1 MVKGI
6 EKFKEHFGAYKD
18 NYVIIGGTACE
29 FHEDAAGQTPRT
41 TKDID
46 MILIVEALSYDF
58 VAEFWRFV
66 KAGQYE
72 DRQVGEKG
80 EEQKQ
85 QYYRFNKPANPEYPT
100 QVELFSRSLDLF
112 ELPADMHITPIPTD
126 ADLSSL
132 SAILL
137 DDDYY
142 NYTIEHSIVEDGV
155 HISNVESLIT
165 LKCKAYLEMRKRKT
179 ETGEGDEK
187 HIRKHRNDVFRLVAS
202 IASNDRT
209 FVLPDKLYGDVVSF
223 SEQVASDLPDANLIK
238 DMGLRKI
245 TPKDLL
251 LRLNALFVKQE

>member
-1 MVKGI
+1 MVKGV
-6 EKFKEHFGAYKD
+6 EKFKQHFGTYKD

-29 FHEDAAGQTPRT
+29 VHEDAAGQKPRM

-46 MILIVEALSYDF
+46 MILIVEALSHDF

-66 KAGQYE
+66 RAARYE
-72 DRQVGEKG
+72 DKQVGEKG
-80 EEQKQ
+80 EGQRQ

-100 QVELFSRSLDLF
+100 QIELFSRSLDMF
-112 ELPADMHITPIPTD
+112 ELPTDLHITPIPTD

-142 NYTIEHSIVEDGV
+142 NYTIEHSIVVDDV
-155 HISNVESLIT
+155 HIARVESLIA
-165 LKCKAYLEMRKRKT
+165 LKCRAYLEMKRMA
-179 ETGEGDEK
+179 ETGEGRDEK

-202 IASNDRT
+202 IASGDRT
-209 FVLPDKLYGDVVSF
+209 FALPEKLYEDIKSF
-223 SEQVASDLPDANLIK
+223 SEQVTSDLPDANLIK

-245 TPKDLL
+245 TPDDLL
-251 LRLNALFVKQE
+251 ARLKDLFVKRQ